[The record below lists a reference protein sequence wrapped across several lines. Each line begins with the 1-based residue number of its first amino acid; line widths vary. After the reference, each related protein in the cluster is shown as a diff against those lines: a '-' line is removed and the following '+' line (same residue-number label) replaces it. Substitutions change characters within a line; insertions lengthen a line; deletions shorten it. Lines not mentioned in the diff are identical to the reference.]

1 MIEEF
6 IREQIKRN
14 FQYNPTSDQLFAL
27 NSLADFMVSTDN
39 ESLLLIKGY
48 AGTGKTSLIATLVR
62 TMNQLEQ
69 KCILL
74 APTGRAAKVMSNYA
88 HHPALTIHKKIY
100 RQRAFANEA
109 SGFAPADN
117 LHKDTLF
124 IVDEAS
130 MISNDGL
137 DSVSFGT
144 GRLLDDLIQYV

>member
-88 HHPALTIHKKIY
+88 HHPALT
-100 RQRAFANEA
+100 
-109 SGFAPADN
+109 
-117 LHKDTLF
+117 
-124 IVDEAS
+124 
-130 MISNDGL
+130 
-137 DSVSFGT
+137 
-144 GRLLDDLIQYV
+144 